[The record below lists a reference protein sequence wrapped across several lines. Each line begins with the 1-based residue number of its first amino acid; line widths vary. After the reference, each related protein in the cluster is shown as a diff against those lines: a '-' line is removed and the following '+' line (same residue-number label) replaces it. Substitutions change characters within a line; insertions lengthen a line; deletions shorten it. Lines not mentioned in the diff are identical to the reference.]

1 MLVLLYFVK
10 VPVHV
15 QLKPDV
21 FKDMRNDGTYDAF
34 DSEVHHECTSL
45 GMAIVIFIV

>member
-21 FKDMRNDGTYDAF
+21 FKDMRNDGAYDAF
-34 DSEVHHECTSL
+34 DSEVHHECMSL
-45 GMAIVIFIV
+45 GMAIVIFIM